1 MRRPIPSGLWRWV
14 TARADGGVFSGSYG
28 VIGGVKNVVP
38 VDLHIRGCPPR
49 PVDLL
54 KGLLALLEPNGEGNA
69 NNRLVSGRKTPLAAI
84 RMI

>member
-14 TARADGGVFSGSYG
+14 IARATAASFPELRRVGGVET
-28 VIGGVKNVVP
+28 VVP
-38 VDLHIRGCPPR
+38 ADFHLRGCPPR

-54 KGLLALLEPNGEGNA
+54 RGLLALLEPNGGGNA
-69 NNRLVSGRKTPLAAI
+69 GCSGRKRHNPVSAI